1 MEVASDSLA
10 RPAETILRRLFRFK
24 KNARRGKFSIGSDL
38 DFFIVQ
44 MKVLQCLSFI
54 HAHQRARQV
63 FKEEFSKAGN
73 ENVLTPAEKIV
84 LDEWCVVTLDY
95 PLSLFLVL
103 NQSYIVVRSSWQ

>member
-73 ENVLTPAEKIV
+73 EILTPAEKIV